1 MDALEDKIYD
11 LLNDS
16 VKGLGYGIV
25 RVQYHKAKR
34 TVLQIMIENLD
45 GRNISFE
52 DCSNVSNIV
61 SPILD
66 VEDIIKEHYNLEIS
80 SPGID
85 RPLVRL
91 DDFIKFKENKA
102 RISLKQSQNQMRRV
116 IGIITDVGGDSIL
129 LKLADGSE
137 LSIEYDNIDSANLIM
152 SDNLFLSKVM

>member
-1 MDALEDKIYD
+1 MDALESKIYD

-52 DCSNVSNIV
+52 DCSNVSNIA

-66 VEDIIKEHYNLEIS
+66 VEDIIKDHYNLEVS

-85 RPLVRL
+85 RPLVKL
-91 DDFIKFKENKA
+91 EDFIKFKGNKA
-102 RISLKQSQNQMRRV
+102 RVSLRQSQNQVRRLVGV
-116 IGIITDVGGDSIL
+116 INDVVGDSIL
-129 LKLADGSE
+129 FKLTDGSE
-137 LSIEYDNIDSANLIM
+137 ISIDYDNVESSNVIM
-152 SDNLFLSKVM
+152 SDNLFLSKVK